1 MKRILC
7 PKCENYLSFDET
19 KYSEGQSLVFVCEH
33 CGKQFS
39 IRLGKSKMKAPR
51 KEEKLDEDVYKEEF
65 GCIVVIENVFGFKQ
79 VLPLQEGD
87 NIIGRR
93 CVGTDINTPI
103 ETGDMSMDRRHCII
117 NVKRNR
123 QGELVY
129 TLRDAPSL
137 TGTFLMNEILGD
149 KDRIRIDDGAI
160 ITIGATTLILR
171 AAKKEKFD
179 LLLEGI
185 SSSMRCTP
193 NIWDIRILRS

>member
-1 MKRILC
+1 MRRRRRAS
-7 PKCENYLSFDET
+7 PGSGTPSTGAVDD
-19 KYSEGQSLVFVCEH
+19 
-33 CGKQFS
+33 
-39 IRLGKSKMKAPR
+39 APMNPQ
-51 KEEKLDEDVYKEEF
+51 
-65 GCIVVIENVFGFKQ
+65 NVFGFKQ

-171 AAKKEKFD
+171 AAKKE
-179 LLLEGI
+179 EI
-185 SSSMRCTP
+185 
-193 NIWDIRILRS
+193 

>member
-51 KEEKLDEDVYKEEF
+51 KEVYKEEF

-171 AAKKEKFD
+171 AAKKE
-179 LLLEGI
+179 EI
-185 SSSMRCTP
+185 
-193 NIWDIRILRS
+193 

>member
-123 QGELVY
+123 QDSQSECRRMRRAGQRGSSAVRVRRFCRCSRWY
-129 TLRDAPSL
+129 RPASVPA
-137 TGTFLMNEILGD
+137 N
-149 KDRIRIDDGAI
+149 A
-160 ITIGATTLILR
+160 R
-171 AAKKEKFD
+171 AARRR
-179 LLLEGI
+179 G
-185 SSSMRCTP
+185 SS
-193 NIWDIRILRS
+193 

>member
-103 ETGDMSMDRRHCII
+103 ETGDMSMDRR
-117 NVKRNR
+117 VF
-123 QGELVY
+123 
-129 TLRDAPSL
+129 A
-137 TGTFLMNEILGD
+137 LMTEPL
-149 KDRIRIDDGAI
+149 
-160 ITIGATTLILR
+160 LLLEPLLLSFVLQ
-171 AAKKEKFD
+171 KKKKFD